1 MLTELCQYLKN
12 WFELDQI
19 SGKVTITDGNITV
32 VSDSLLFSDGN
43 PATILPG
50 QYIHIEGSVYNNG
63 VFQYGEDQLTD
74 ETFNGTV
81 WLMGVPQAIIDLD
94 AKITE
99 WRQKY
104 ESVSSPAMS
113 PFNSESFKGYSY
125 SKGTVSNGAGAEGA
139 LGWQTVFYP
148 QLAPWR
154 KI

>member
-19 SGKVTITDGNITV
+19 SGKVTITGGTITV
-32 VSDSLLFSDGN
+32 ASDSLLFSNGN

-63 VFQYGEDQLTD
+63 VFQYQEDQLTD
-74 ETFNGTV
+74 ETFNGTI
-81 WLMGVPQAIIDLD
+81 WLMGVPKAIIDLD
-94 AKITE
+94 AEITE

-125 SKGTVSNGAGAEGA
+125 SKSTVSGGSGAESA
-139 LGWQTVFYP
+139 LGWQNVFGP
-148 QLAPWR
+148 RLAPWR

>member
-19 SGKVTITDGNITV
+19 SGKVTITGGTITV
-32 VSDSLLFSDGN
+32 ASDSLLFSDGN

-74 ETFNGTV
+74 ETFDGTI

-94 AKITE
+94 AEITE

-104 ESVSSPAMS
+104 EAVGSPAMS
-113 PFNSESFKGYSY
+113 PFTSESFKGYSY
-125 SKGTVSNGAGAEGA
+125 SKGTVSGGSGSESA
-139 LGWQTVFYP
+139 LGWQTVFYNR
-148 QLAPWR
+148 LAPWR

>member
-32 VSDSLLFSDGN
+32 VSDSLLYGGSV
-43 PATILPG
+43 PTIQTG

-63 VFQYGEDQLTD
+63 VFQYEEDQLTD
-74 ETFNGTV
+74 ETFNGTI
-81 WLMGVPQAIIDLD
+81 WLMGVPKAIIDLD
-94 AKITE
+94 AEITE

-104 ESVSSPAMS
+104 EAVGSPAMS

-125 SKGTVSNGAGAEGA
+125 SKGTVSSGAGAESA
-139 LGWQTVFYP
+139 LGWQTVFYNR
-148 QLAPWR
+148 LAPWR

>member
-32 VSDSLLFSDGN
+32 VSDSLLYGGSV
-43 PATILPG
+43 PTIQTG
-50 QYIHIEGSVYNNG
+50 QYIHIEGSVFNNG

-81 WLMGVPQAIIDLD
+81 WLMGIPQAIIDLD
-94 AKITE
+94 AEITA
-99 WRQKY
+99 WRDKY
-104 ESVSSPAMS
+104 ESISSPAMS

-125 SKGTVSNGAGAEGA
+125 SKSTVSGGSGSESA
-139 LGWQTVFYP
+139 LGWQNVFGP
-148 QLAPWR
+148 RLAPWR

>member
-19 SGKVTITDGNITV
+19 SGKVTITGGTITV
-32 VSDSLLFSDGN
+32 ASDSLLFSDGN

-63 VFQYGEDQLTD
+63 VFQYGDDQLTD

-94 AKITE
+94 AEITE

-104 ESVSSPAMS
+104 EAVGSPAMS

-125 SKGTVSNGAGAEGA
+125 SKGTVSGGSGAESA
-139 LGWQTVFYP
+139 LGWQTVFYNR
-148 QLAPWR
+148 LAPWR

>member
-19 SGKVTITDGNITV
+19 SGKVTITGGTITV
-32 VSDSLLFSDGN
+32 VSDSLLYGGTR
-43 PATILPG
+43 PTILPG

-63 VFQYGEDQLTD
+63 VFQYGEDDLTD
-74 ETFNGTV
+74 ETFDGTV
-81 WLMGVPQAIIDLD
+81 WLMGVPQTIIDLD
-94 AKITE
+94 AEITA

-104 ESVSSPAMS
+104 EAISSPAMS

-125 SKGTVSNGAGAEGA
+125 SKGTVSGGSGAESA
-139 LGWQTVFYP
+139 LGWQTVFYNR
-148 QLAPWR
+148 LAPWR